1 MLLVGDDVTGF
12 YITGKLEK
20 AGRGTA
26 FKEITIMTPEG
37 VVAVFDKSG
46 IKQYKNGMITKY
58 EKSGGAVDQG
68 SDGFVSGDLEVM
80 KIVGNNNWN
89 IKIGSGIE
97 ITIERRHVSIQA
109 LSTNQ
114 RSILKH

>member
-1 MLLVGDDVTGF
+1 MLLVGDDITGF

-58 EKSGGAVDQG
+58 EKSGGAVVHG
-68 SDGFVSGDLEVM
+68 
-80 KIVGNNNWN
+80 
-89 IKIGSGIE
+89 
-97 ITIERRHVSIQA
+97 
-109 LSTNQ
+109 
-114 RSILKH
+114 

>member
-37 VVAVFDKSG
+37 VAVFCKSG
-46 IKQYKNGMITKY
+46 IKQYKN
-58 EKSGGAVDQG
+58 
-68 SDGFVSGDLEVM
+68 
-80 KIVGNNNWN
+80 
-89 IKIGSGIE
+89 
-97 ITIERRHVSIQA
+97 
-109 LSTNQ
+109 
-114 RSILKH
+114 

>member
-46 IKQYKNGMITKY
+46 IRQYKNGMI
-58 EKSGGAVDQG
+58 
-68 SDGFVSGDLEVM
+68 
-80 KIVGNNNWN
+80 I
-89 IKIGSGIE
+89 
-97 ITIERRHVSIQA
+97 
-109 LSTNQ
+109 
-114 RSILKH
+114 